1 MNIAYLTSGRYA
13 CVLGLKNLG
22 LKKGDK
28 ILIPEYICS
37 TLVEKINEN
46 NFSVKF
52 YSLKSNFNPDWKSIF
67 QEFDNKVKAIIMVNY
82 FGNIS
87 DVLKFTKFCKQ
98 KKIYLVEDNSH
109 GFGNK
114 YKGKLLGTFGD
125 IGFSSPYKKI
135 PNLISGGV
143 KKKKK
148 SLNKS
153 LFKPR
158 YQPNLIDFLKIFVKI
173 NVPWIKKIKSNFNE
187 NDYLNPY
194 LRLDS
199 KIVDGVI
206 DNYSFRQIIKTDIS
220 KINANLINNYK
231 IQSKFLKQI
240 PFKFKLIKN
249 RNVPWKLVIMTN
261 DEETSSKIISI
272 GKKNKILIT
281 TWPSLP
287 FPLIKNNSR
296 LISFWKKILV
306 ISIDQS
312 YVYIKKNE
320 S

>member
-1 MNIAYLTSGRYA
+1 MNIVYLTSGRYA

-52 YSLKSNFNPDWKSIF
+52 YSLKSNFDPDWKSISK
-67 QEFDNKVKAIIMVNY
+67 EFDNKVKAIIMVNY
-82 FGNIS
+82 FGQTNNIS
-87 DVLKFTKFCKQ
+87 KFTKFCKK

-143 KKKKK
+143 LYSKK

-153 LFKPR
+153 LFMPR
-158 YQPNLIDFLKIFVKI
+158 YQPKLIDFLKVFIKI
-173 NVPWIKKIKSNFNE
+173 NVPWVKKIKFYFNK

-199 KIVDGVI
+199 KITDGVI
-206 DNYSFRQIIKTDIS
+206 DNYSFRKIIKTDIS
-220 KINANLINNYK
+220 KINANLINSYK
-231 IQSKFLKQI
+231 IQSKFLKKI

-261 DEETSSKIISI
+261 NEETSSKIISI
-272 GKKNKILIT
+272 GKKSKILIT

-287 FPLIKNNSR
+287 FSLIKNNSR

-312 YVYIKKNE
+312 YLNIINK
-320 S
+320 